1 MNWLGDRF
9 KKSSEMVAWLD
20 KLLEELSACLTSHGK
35 GEVCRTLGREEKK
48 EEEKIR
54 GEAAVLPGHRLELR
68 LGWIR
73 YSTFLSSAR
82 MMPMLLFVDHILS
95 SRLLFCLGLHFLS

>member
-54 GEAAVLPGHRLELR
+54 GEAAVLPGHRLEL
-68 LGWIR
+68 
-73 YSTFLSSAR
+73 Y
-82 MMPMLLFVDHILS
+82 PPILS
-95 SRLLFCLGLHFLS
+95 AVKLEDQAFQTQRSDTRSPTTQRMDTKM

>member
-54 GEAAVLPGHRLELR
+54 GEAAVLPGHRLEK
-68 LGWIR
+68 
-73 YSTFLSSAR
+73 SASLSFQFCSQPQIQLESSHFPLCLQTLNA
-82 MMPMLLFVDHILS
+82 LS
-95 SRLLFCLGLHFLS
+95 F